1 MKRSSR
7 VMDPRNSTIFG
18 HDDLVLG
25 LFKLNWNHT
34 RWSLNRTAP
43 LYNTSTHQVIIRTN
57 HLKVGGGKTE
67 HFLPIFSPLQF
78 PASLASKHSQL
89 TMKHFSFETG
99 HCSSKDR
106 LSPARSS
113 ACSMLPTYAKLKS
126 LQVWRWKLT
135 CTALAWVWDP
145 LLQLQVQAILHSD
158 NADIHYPGTN
168 TSQTIQL
175 SRTFQSPSNVE

>member
-99 HCSSKDR
+99 HCSCKDR
-106 LSPARSS
+106 MSPARSHAPCCCPHTWNWR
-113 ACSMLPTYAKLKS
+113 ACK
-126 LQVWRWKLT
+126 VDDGNWR
-135 CTALAWVWDP
+135 ALLHRHEYETTSV
-145 LLQLQVQAILHSD
+145 LQVQAILHSD
-158 NADIHYPGTN
+158 NADIHYPGRN